1 MKKRLFSL
9 VLVLALCMG
18 LTVNASAESAPSFGA
33 DTWAAG
39 TQYFLDGI
47 DSRKNP
53 DAFCQAT
60 GLILTQ
66 HQEEVYS
73 PLSGLPF
80 SYNRCGLKNATGN
93 LVFPENFYRFEYIG
107 ENRIVGYQ
115 YDFTSNASGWPLTL
129 TGVYSTSGNVLL
141 PLAEIELRYA
151 DDTKQNFLV
160 SKSSEVMVGE
170 TGDPDDLMTTQFL
183 NRLYGLYDWNFNEI
197 LPMEYHSIDYMGDGY
212 YRVRKGMKNL
222 NAENINDKLIF
233 DAGVYKYGTGII
245 ISCQRNLSVSYLG
258 SDMFRVGVS
267 PFCYGAIDGNG
278 KQVLP
283 FVYAGIRDYYDGY
296 FSVSLFRNAW
306 SRQLAL
312 QTDSP
317 SAKYH
322 FMGCDLSDSG
332 AYLTMGIVDRNG
344 NALSSFDHEEATISQ
359 NGTVKLGMWNGELGW
374 VWPLGN
380 NGFFS
385 TYKFWGKTYDYETI
399 PATELTLTGKSV
411 SDILQ
416 ERGIATSDTTN
427 LPTAVGGFTDVKSN
441 DYFADA
447 VLWAVEKNIT
457 SGTSKTAFSPN
468 ETCSKAQILTFLWRA
483 NDSPEPTA
491 ANPFTDIKTT
501 DYFYKAALWAAE
513 KGLLSG
519 STFGANTD
527 CTRAMTVEYLWKAAG
542 SPTPSANASF
552 TDVPANAEYAQA
564 VAWAVENEITSGTGG
579 GNFSPAATC
588 TRGQIVT
595 FLYRAMGK

>member
-1 MKKRLFSL
+1 MYSRANRAAA
-9 VLVLALCMG
+9 LALAGM
-18 LTVNASAESAPSFGA
+18 L
-33 DTWAAG
+33 AAG
-39 TQYFLDGI
+39 SVSDGI
-47 DSRKNP
+47 NPVHTVQAAEQTKEVAVDAAVQEHTDEIKEEIKYERIDISTPEEFAAFASQCYIDAWSKNKYVSLRA
-53 DAFCQAT
+53 D
-60 GLILTQ
+60 ID
-66 HQEEVYS
+66 
-73 PLSGLPF
+73 LSGTQI
-80 SYNRCGLKNATGN
+80 K
-93 LVFPENFYRFEYIG
+93 LVPVFNGVFDG
-107 ENRIVGYQ
+107 VGH
-115 YDFTSNASGWPLTL
+115 TISG
-129 TGVYSTSGNVLL
+129 
-141 PLAEIELRYA
+141 
-151 DDTKQNFLV
+151 F
-160 SKSSEVMVGE
+160 
-170 TGDPDDLMTTQFL
+170 
-183 NRLYGLYDWNFNEI
+183 
-197 LPMEYHSIDYMGDGY
+197 DYMGDGY

-380 NGFFS
+380 SGFFS
-385 TYKFWGKTYDYETI
+385 TYKFWGKKYDYETI
-399 PATELTLTGKSV
+399 PATELTLTGKNV
-411 SDILQ
+411 SDLLR
-416 ERGIATSDTTN
+416 ERGVAVSNTTN

-441 DYFADA
+441 DYFTDA

-457 SGTSKTAFSPN
+457 SGTSATTFSPGA
-468 ETCSKAQILTFLWRA
+468 TCSKAQILTFLWHA
-483 NDSPEPTA
+483 NGSPEPTA
-491 ANPFTDIKTT
+491 ATPFTDVKTA

-513 KGLLSG
+513 KGLVSG
-519 STFGANTD
+519 STFGANAD
-527 CTRAMTVEYLWKAAG
+527 CTRAMTVEYMWKAAG
-542 SPTPSANASF
+542 SPAPASKSSF
-552 TDVPANAEYAQA
+552 TDVPANADYAQA

-579 GNFSPAATC
+579 GNFSPNSTC

-595 FLYRAMGK
+595 FLHRAMGK